1 MENPTHQP
9 YLDSPSSSQPTSPTL
24 HASPASSETTIKPL
38 PALPPN
44 APAYSDTEPYQ
55 DDPHNVAYNSGD
67 SYRDDPHDRPYR
79 DDESEIYSDA
89 PAPHQQPSSQQHQ
102 HTQPYTD
109 TPDIDTDNI
118 PLAHLLHLN
127 AIYPTESPPSYSVA
141 IRETQT
147 HRDTLIQYIPPPNP
161 SSTPPSHY
169 QSQAHY
175 RPVLIEFDP
184 ESGEVVARTDDV
196 RHSVEKVVAMFV
208 VAIVLLVLSGVMA
221 WMVVGSGLFR

>member
-1 MENPTHQP
+1 FKNPTHQP

-24 HASPASSETTIKPL
+24 RASPASSDTTIKPL

-55 DDPHNVAYNSGD
+55 DDPH
-67 SYRDDPHDRPYR
+67 H
-79 DDESEIYSDA
+79 IYSDA
-89 PAPHQQPSSQQHQ
+89 PAPHQSAPPTHHQHASSQQHQ

-109 TPDIDTDNI
+109 ATDIDTDNI

-161 SSTPPSHY
+161 K
-169 QSQAHY
+169 
-175 RPVLIEFDP
+175 FDP